1 MNLAHIGVGVFLFLL
16 GQSTSPAFEVAS
28 IRASVDAQRQAVA
41 AVGRIDGAQY
51 RIAGLTLKD
60 YISMAYGLKL
70 NQITGPD
77 WIATDRFD
85 IWATLPEGA
94 KPNQIPA
101 MMQSL
106 LEDRFEL
113 KSHRDKKEF
122 PVYALRV
129 ASGGLKVSEVP
140 ADPASDP
147 PSATTP
153 QTYTRSG
160 SGQGISVDYGL
171 GSSFAFANDKFE
183 GKKLTMTLLASTL
196 ERFLDRPVL
205 DATTLTGAYDVSFD
219 LAPEDYRMML
229 IRAAVAAGLVMSPN
243 ALRALDGPS
252 SPPSLVDGLGKF
264 GLQLESRRAPL
275 EVLIVDS
282 ARKTPSEN

>member
-1 MNLAHIGVGVFLFLL
+1 MNLAHIGVGVLLFLF
-16 GQSTSPAFEVAS
+16 GQSTRPAFEVAS

-60 YISMAYGLKL
+60 YVSMAYGLKL

-101 MMQSL
+101 MMQTL

-147 PSATTP
+147 ASATTP

-171 GSSFAFANDKFE
+171 GSSFAFVNDKFE